1 MLTALGEW
9 AFKVH
14 NFCTNFLQKA
24 LQQPVGAAAARRG
37 VTVLEPHVQIIRTI
51 QNLTT
56 AALNSEAKER
66 VSQKVCIGFD
76 ALQAWTS
83 RTRQTCWFCDGPPLI
98 YGLARGG

>member
-83 RTRQTCWFCDGPPLI
+83 RTRQTC
-98 YGLARGG
+98 